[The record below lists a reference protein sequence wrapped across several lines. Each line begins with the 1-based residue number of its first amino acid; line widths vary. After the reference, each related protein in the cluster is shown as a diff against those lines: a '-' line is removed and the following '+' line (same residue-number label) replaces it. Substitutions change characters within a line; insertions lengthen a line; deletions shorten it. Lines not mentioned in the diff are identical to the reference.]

1 MEILLII
8 IVIVVFYLSFAIY
21 AKIRTRNKERE
32 KSESEIDSLRTN
44 KSTFKNNSINF
55 EKGVINT
62 IKDFTINYR
71 VEDTKENI
79 NNCLFSQNFLFKSE
93 MKLKRFSDV
102 MEAKITQRLEQN
114 KFKLR
119 LGETEKK
126 YSETSSDYNTPFYN
140 KDYTLFI
147 SISKTKT
154 KKIYDVFIAFIK
166 IKQETFEDKDDK
178 QSLIEE
184 INLYIKNSYLN
195 FADKELKEDLFLYKI
210 QAIEKKELDGY
221 FKPFQDNGM
230 IKEDIN
236 FMGKIQLHSSFTCQN
251 LIKHLENKGYKINMI
266 NVEEKEKSVTF
277 KFAVNEKYGL
287 SFIGTNFLD
296 GIALFI
302 ITCNDP
308 K

>member
-154 KKIYDVFIAFIK
+154 KKNIRCFYCF
-166 IKQETFEDKDDK
+166 
-178 QSLIEE
+178 
-184 INLYIKNSYLN
+184 
-195 FADKELKEDLFLYKI
+195 
-210 QAIEKKELDGY
+210 
-221 FKPFQDNGM
+221 
-230 IKEDIN
+230 
-236 FMGKIQLHSSFTCQN
+236 HQN
-251 LIKHLENKGYKINMI
+251 KTR
-266 NVEEKEKSVTF
+266 NV
-277 KFAVNEKYGL
+277 
-287 SFIGTNFLD
+287 
-296 GIALFI
+296 
-302 ITCNDP
+302 
-308 K
+308 

>member
-1 MEILLII
+1 M
-8 IVIVVFYLSFAIY
+8 
-21 AKIRTRNKERE
+21 
-32 KSESEIDSLRTN
+32 
-44 KSTFKNNSINF
+44 
-55 EKGVINT
+55 
-62 IKDFTINYR
+62 
-71 VEDTKENI
+71 
-79 NNCLFSQNFLFKSE
+79 
-93 MKLKRFSDV
+93 
-102 MEAKITQRLEQN
+102 
-114 KFKLR
+114 
-119 LGETEKK
+119 
-126 YSETSSDYNTPFYN
+126 
-140 KDYTLFI
+140 
-147 SISKTKT
+147 
-154 KKIYDVFIAFIK
+154 
-166 IKQETFEDKDDK
+166 
-178 QSLIEE
+178 IEE